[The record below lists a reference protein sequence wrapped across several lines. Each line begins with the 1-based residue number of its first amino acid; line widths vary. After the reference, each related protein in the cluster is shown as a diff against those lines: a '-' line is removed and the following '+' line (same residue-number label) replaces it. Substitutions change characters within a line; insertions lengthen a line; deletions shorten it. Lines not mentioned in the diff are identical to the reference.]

1 MAKVCGQGVRG
12 LGFRGQGFQG
22 FGVIRA
28 LFSALKFIF
37 FPASGAGIY
46 QVFIRGQLRGGLW
59 IYMLYGFGLQGLRGW
74 GKFRAVLQLQCV
86 VGALGA

>member
-1 MAKVCGQGVRG
+1 MCGQGARG
-12 LGFRGQGFQG
+12 LGSRGQGFQG

-28 LFSALKFIF
+28 LLCALKFIF
-37 FPASGAGIY
+37 FPGSVAGIY
-46 QVFIRGQLRGGLW
+46 QVFIGGQLRGGFW

-74 GKFRAVLQLQCV
+74 GKFRAVSQLQCV